1 MDKLIQYQNALLKEL
16 HTDFVRYPFESIPW
30 QERFIGIK
38 GLRGVG
44 KTTMLLQH
52 LQMHLGLKGEH
63 LYVTLDHPYFYN
75 NSLVGINQK

>member
-30 QERFIGIK
+30 HERFIGIK